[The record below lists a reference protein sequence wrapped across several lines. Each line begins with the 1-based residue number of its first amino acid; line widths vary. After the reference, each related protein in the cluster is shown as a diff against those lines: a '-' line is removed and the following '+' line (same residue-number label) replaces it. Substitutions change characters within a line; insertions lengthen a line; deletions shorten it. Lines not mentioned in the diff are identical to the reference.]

1 MKRKI
6 YNRLLNWKETQ
17 NGQTAILIDGARR
30 VGKSYIVEEFA
41 RKEYKSFVLIDFS
54 KEDKQLKQLFED
66 HLSDLDVFFRML
78 SLLKDVKLYPRES
91 VIVFDEVQQYPPAR
105 AAIKHLVKDGRFD
118 YIETG
123 SLVSINRNVKN
134 IVIPSEEERIDMH
147 PMDFEEFMWAVGQ
160 EDLMDYIRE
169 CFSLRK
175 PLGNLL
181 HRKAMELFRQ
191 YMIVGGMPQ
200 AVESYIK
207 DKDFDKVDHIKR
219 NILNIYR
226 ADISK
231 YAAGY
236 EQRVTRVFDTIPSQ
250 LQRHEKRFRISDLEK
265 GARTRSYANAFFW
278 LEESRVI
285 NVCYA
290 ATEPNVGLNLN
301 RNDAKRK
308 LYMADTG
315 LLIAMAFDEKDI
327 QQGQLYKKLMFD
339 KLEINKGML
348 VENIVAQMLRAAG
361 NKLYFYTNASHDKED
376 KMEIDFLVRK
386 PSVTSRH
393 NISPIEVKS
402 STRYTL
408 TSLNKYRR
416 KYVEYL
422 ATAYV
427 IHSNDYEEKDGIA
440 FVPFYMTPLL

>member
-54 KEDKQLKQLFED
+54 KEDRQLKQLFED

-105 AAIKHLVKDGRFD
+105 AAIKHFVKDGRFD

-147 PMDFEEFMWAVGQ
+147 PMDFEEFMWAMGQ

-290 ATEPNVGLNLN
+290 ATEPNVGLNLS

-348 VENIVAQMLRAAG
+348 VENIVAQMLCAAG

-386 PSVTSRH
+386 SSVTSRH

-416 KYVEYL
+416 KYAEYL